1 MFDVQKALEPLNGK
15 SFTYP
20 RLRQELKKI
29 RFAHID
35 QLSPEFDISELFYL
49 ALRSHWLEET
59 TNGQFRV
66 RIVHSNETAQL

>member
-20 RLRQELKKI
+20 KLRQELKKI
-29 RFAHID
+29 RFEHLD
-35 QLSPEFDISELFYL
+35 QLSPEFDISELFHV

-59 TNGQFRV
+59 RDGHFRV
-66 RIVHSNETAQL
+66 HIVK